1 MAKKVD
7 PVKAKAKKQKII
19 AAVGG
24 VILVGLLAFEVPSV
38 MKQLNQKP
46 PPTPSATA
54 ATSAPPTGTP
64 TLAAPT
70 LSGNEQAS
78 PTTATPSGSSLASGE
93 IAPPAEQGQLTSFS
107 RFASKDPF
115 AQQMTGDTTGS
126 SPSPSPSSPAG
137 GSGASSSSQASS
149 TGGSSPS
156 SSGGSGG
163 VTPLSVPSSSGGG
176 GSSAPVP
183 APGSAVIS
191 VNGTLMSVTTGTDFP
206 QATSA
211 DPSVQPVFHLL
222 ALTAHTA
229 KITIVGGSYSNGAAA
244 VTLHENKPLTLMNT
258 ANRTKYRL
266 ILKPQGTQVPGTAGT
281 TGATPTVTL
290 PTATP

>member
-7 PVKAKAKKQKII
+7 PVKAKARKQKII

-38 MKQLNQKP
+38 MKQLNRKP

-54 ATSAPPTGTP
+54 TTSAPPTGTP

-78 PTTATPSGSSLASGE
+78 PTTATPSGSSLASGD

-115 AQQMTGDTTGS
+115 AQQMTDDTTGS
-126 SPSPSPSSPAG
+126 SLSPSSSAG

-149 TGGSSPS
+149 TGASSPS

-163 VTPLSVPSSSGGG
+163 ITPLSVPSSSGGG

-222 ALTAHTA
+222 ALTARTA

-258 ANRTKYRL
+258 ANRTRYRL

-290 PTATP
+290 PAATP

>member
-1 MAKKVD
+1 MP
-7 PVKAKAKKQKII
+7 PVQFLERPRNDEL
-19 AAVGG
+19 GG
-24 VILVGLLAFEVPSV
+24 I
-38 MKQLNQKP
+38 
-46 PPTPSATA
+46 
-54 ATSAPPTGTP
+54 
-64 TLAAPT
+64 
-70 LSGNEQAS
+70 
-78 PTTATPSGSSLASGE
+78 
-93 IAPPAEQGQLTSFS
+93 
-107 RFASKDPF
+107 
-115 AQQMTGDTTGS
+115 
-126 SPSPSPSSPAG
+126 
-137 GSGASSSSQASS
+137 
-149 TGGSSPS
+149 
-156 SSGGSGG
+156 
-163 VTPLSVPSSSGGG
+163 TPLSAPSSSGGG

-222 ALTAHTA
+222 ALTARTA

-258 ANRTKYRL
+258 ANRTRYRL

-290 PTATP
+290 PAATP